1 VKKYRVTLSKEE
13 RAALL
18 AMISKGKASAK
29 KLLYARILLQA
40 DQSDDGPRW
49 LDGYISEALH
59 TSIRTIERVRKSLVE
74 DGLEI
79 ALGRK
84 KSSRSRLKKLDG
96 EKEAHLVAL
105 ACSSPPE
112 GRNRW
117 TLRLLADKMVE
128 LNHFDSISH
137 EAIRKTLKK
146 TN

>member
-1 VKKYRVTLSKEE
+1 MKKYRVTLSKEE
-13 RAALL
+13 RATLL

-49 LDGYISEALH
+49 LDKCISEALH
-59 TSIRTIERVRKSLVE
+59 TSIQTIERVRKSLVE

-84 KSSRSRLKKLDG
+84 KPSRSRLKKLDG
-96 EKEAHLVAL
+96 EKEARLIAL

-112 GRNRW
+112 GRNCW

-137 EAIRKTLKK
+137 EAIRKVLKK